1 MQPLTRGR
9 MRILF
14 PFGRTDILKRESLE
28 FPRPDRTRPD
38 QIRAGQENVIAF
50 GKPEARGQRPEAR
63 GQRPE
68 VRARCQRP
76 QARDQRPEARGKRL
90 EARGQRPGTG
100 ARKVVQKGRFGSG
113 RRPTRTAPYANHMQ
127 TICKPYA
134 NHMQTHMQTP
144 FSMGIAKNTPEKEI

>member
-1 MQPLTRGR
+1 MQPLTWGR
-9 MRILF
+9 MRIPF

-68 VRARCQRP
+68 ARGQSQMP
-76 QARDQRPEARGKRL
+76 EATGQRPEARGQRQ
-90 EARGQRPGTG
+90 EVRG
-100 ARKVVQKGRFGSG
+100 
-113 RRPTRTAPYANHMQ
+113 
-127 TICKPYA
+127 
-134 NHMQTHMQTP
+134 
-144 FSMGIAKNTPEKEI
+144 